1 MDVVLALAAALLF
14 ALGSVLQQ
22 KAGLD
27 EPDAATGSSSGL
39 LLRMARRPVWLAGI
53 AADALGFVG
62 QAVALTI
69 GRLAV
74 VQPVLATSMVF
85 ALPLGHRLTAQRI
98 TRSDIGAAI
107 LVTASLIAFLTIANP
122 SGGRDDA
129 PVGEWLVLGA
139 VVAGVCLPLT
149 LAALRARP
157 AVKATLL
164 GIVTGILFGL
174 SAALTKS
181 VGDAI
186 GDDLLGVFADWHLY
200 ALIVVGYVSMTFNQL
215 ALTTGVLAPALAAMM
230 ALDPITSVV
239 IATTLMEESLHEDAA
254 GIVATL
260 AALAATIAGMA
271 LLARSSQGQAATKPG
286 SGTALGSAAAAPD
299 QAAAG
304 SALSR

>member
-1 MDVVLALAAALLF
+1 MDIALALAAALLF
-14 ALGSVLQQ
+14 ALGTVLQQ

-27 EPDAATGSSSGL
+27 EPDAAEGSSSGL
-39 LLRMARRPVWLAGI
+39 LLRMARKPVWLAGI

-74 VQPVLATSMVF
+74 VQPLLATSMVF
-85 ALPLGHRLTAQRI
+85 ALPLGHRLTAQRV
-98 TRSDIGAAI
+98 TRGDIGAAV

-129 PVGEWLVLGA
+129 PLGEWLVLGA
-139 VVAGVCLPLT
+139 VIVGVCVPLI
-149 LAALRARP
+149 LVSLRARP
-157 AVKATLL
+157 AIKATLL

-181 VGDAI
+181 VGDEI
-186 GDDLLGVFADWHLY
+186 SDDLLGVFTDWHLY
-200 ALIVVGYVSMTFNQL
+200 ALGIVGYVSMTFNQM

-239 IATTLMEESLHEDAA
+239 IATTLMQESLHETPA
-254 GIVATL
+254 GVTATL
-260 AALAATIAGMA
+260 GALAATIVGMA
-271 LLARSSQGQAATKPG
+271 ILARTSEGQTATKPG
-286 SGTALGSAAAAPD
+286 SGTALRGGRREAARSEP
-299 QAAAG
+299 
-304 SALSR
+304 ALSPR

>member
-239 IATTLMEESLHEDAA
+239 IATTLMEESLHETPA
-254 GIVATL
+254 GVAATL
-260 AALAATIAGMA
+260 GALAATIVGMA
-271 LLARSSQGQAATKPG
+271 ILARTSEGQTATKPG
-286 SGTALGSAAAAPD
+286 SGTALRGGRREAARAEPAV
-299 QAAAG
+299 
-304 SALSR
+304 SRR

>member
-1 MDVVLALAAALLF
+1 VDVVLALLAALLF

-27 EPDAATGSSSGL
+27 APDASSGSSPGL
-39 LLRMARRPVWLAGI
+39 ILRMARKPVWLAGI

-74 VQPVLATSMVF
+74 VQPLLATSMIF
-85 ALPLGHRLTAQRI
+85 ALPLGRRLTAQRI
-98 TRSDIGAAI
+98 TRNDVGAAI
-107 LVTASLIAFLTIANP
+107 LVTVSLIAFLTIADP

-139 VVAGVCLPLT
+139 AVAGVCVPLT
-149 LAALRARP
+149 LASLRVRP

-174 SAALTKS
+174 SAALTKA
-181 VGDAI
+181 VGDEVA
-186 GDDLLGVFADWHLY
+186 DDLLGVFTDWHLY
-200 ALIVVGYVSMTFNQL
+200 ALGAVGYVSMTFNQL

-230 ALDPITSVV
+230 AFDPITSVV
-239 IATTLMEESLHEDAA
+239 IGTTLLDESLHETPA
-254 GIVATL
+254 GIAATL
-260 AALAATIAGMA
+260 GALAATLAGMV
-271 LLARSSQGQAATKPG
+271 LLARSSRGRTATKPG
-286 SGTALGSAAAAPD
+286 SGTALGAGAATAP
-299 QAAAG
+299 AAG
-304 SALSR
+304 P